1 MIDAPPPRLVVGAAG
16 RERGR
21 VAPVS
26 TRLIAAALCL
36 GGLALLLVSAGLTP
50 DETGHGTHTQ
60 LSMPP
65 CTWAETFDKPCM
77 TCGMTTS
84 FALAADG
91 NLLDSA
97 RTQPFGFILVLLV
110 AAIVWGAG
118 LVALTG
124 SMLGE
129 ALGRMLTARVL
140 WVALGLL
147 LAAWAYTFVTWEV

>member
-1 MIDAPPPRLVVGAAG
+1 MGG
-16 RERGR
+16 RR

-26 TRLIAAALCL
+26 TRLIAAAICAGCL
-36 GGLALLLVSAGLTP
+36 VLLAVSAGLTP
-50 DETGHGTHTQ
+50 DGTGHGTHTQ
-60 LSMPP
+60 LPLPP

-91 NLLDSA
+91 KLLDSA
-97 RTQPFGFILVLLV
+97 RTQPFGFILVVLT
-110 AAIVWGAG
+110 AAMVWGAG

-129 ALGRMLTARVL
+129 AAGRMLTTRVL
-140 WVALGLL
+140 WLALGLL
-147 LAAWAYTFVTWEV
+147 LAAWAYKFVTWEV